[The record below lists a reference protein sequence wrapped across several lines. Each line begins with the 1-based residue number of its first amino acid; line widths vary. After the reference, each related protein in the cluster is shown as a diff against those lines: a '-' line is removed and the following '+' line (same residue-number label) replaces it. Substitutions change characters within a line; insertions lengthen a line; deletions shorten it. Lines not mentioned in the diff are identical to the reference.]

1 MKAEDYISSGLLEA
15 YVLGS
20 LPLQEMEQ
28 VAGAMCRFP
37 EVKQEVAAIEALLIQ
52 AEEKDAMAPPE
63 GMEDKI
69 WAAIQNA
76 VESKDT
82 NLGLQHQVV
91 DVTEPGIQG
100 PVKVEGIGS
109 GVTSRTIPL
118 SQPKTISS
126 NWARAAVWVALLGSV
141 LANIIFWNGK
151 HSDQQELAGLQQK
164 VNQMQGDQVKLAA
177 NLKRFQQEAE
187 MTAEPG
193 VQPVPMLSTQ
203 PGHAMAAT
211 IYWKKSEHTAYVS
224 VQKLPP
230 PPDGMQY
237 QLWAIAGGKPVSIG
251 MLDNEVAI
259 NGGMQKVPE
268 AVMDGQAFA
277 VSLEKAGGNASP
289 TADKIFL
296 VGKMP
301 V

>member
-1 MKAEDYISSGLLEA
+1 VKAEDYISSGLLEA

-37 EVKQEVAAIEALLIQ
+37 EVKQEVGAIEALMIQ
-52 AEEKDAMAPPE
+52 AEEKDAITPPAE
-63 GMEDKI
+63 LEDQI

-76 VESKDT
+76 TSTNDT
-82 NLGLQHQVV
+82 HLGLQHQAVEL
-91 DVTEPGIQG
+91 TAPSIQSPGA
-100 PVKVEGIGS
+100 EGIS
-109 GVTSRTIPL
+109 SSTPSRTIPL
-118 SQPKTISS
+118 SPSKSVST
-126 NWARAAVWVALLGSV
+126 NWARAAVWAALVGSV
-141 LANIIFWNGK
+141 FANIIFWNGK
-151 HSDQQELAGLQQK
+151 HSDQQQLATLQQK
-164 VNQMQGDQVKLAA
+164 VGQMQGDQEKLVA
-177 NLKRFQQEAE
+177 NLRRFQQEAE

-230 PPDGMQY
+230 PPEGMQY

-251 MLDNEVAI
+251 MLDNAVAI
-259 NGGMQKVPE
+259 NGGIQKVPE